1 MSKEILIPATSL
13 LPIVLFPLTNSLELS
28 ETTSAYGSGTIF
40 LFMGGFMIALA
51 MEKWNLHRR
60 IALTIISVVGTNT
73 NMIILG
79 FMVSTGF
86 LSMWISNTATA
97 MMMVPIGLADRKST
111 RLNSSHVTISYAVF
125 CLKKK
130 K

>member
-1 MSKEILIPATSL
+1 MTAAVPIPATSL

-79 FMVSTGF
+79 F
-86 LSMWISNTATA
+86 I
-97 MMMVPIGLADRKST
+97 DRKST
-111 RLNSSHVTISYAVF
+111 RLNSSHVAISYAVF

-130 K
+130 

>member
-1 MSKEILIPATSL
+1 PIPATSL
-13 LPIVLFPLTNSLELS
+13 LPIVLCPLTNSLELS

-73 NMIILG
+73 SMIILG

-86 LSMWISNTATA
+86 LSMWISDTATA
-97 MMMVPIGLADRKST
+97 MMMVSIGLAIIYQ
-111 RLNSSHVTISYAVF
+111 VAEVF
-125 CLKKK
+125 
-130 K
+130 